1 MRGGE
6 REGSA
11 IFLVWGWV
19 VLIGGVLVVVMLGV
33 LMSEE
38 DSESAPEKG
47 VGVRGRGAGGG
58 RRFLWRCGGGPRLQL
73 RDSWDGVVS
82 WCLDDLRW
90 VG

>member
-1 MRGGE
+1 MWGRMRAWAARREGRVRGGE

-11 IFLVWGWV
+11 IFLVWGGV

-47 VGVRGRGAGGG
+47 VGVRGCGAGGG
-58 RRFLWRCGGGPRLQL
+58 RRFL
-73 RDSWDGVVS
+73 
-82 WCLDDLRW
+82 
-90 VG
+90 